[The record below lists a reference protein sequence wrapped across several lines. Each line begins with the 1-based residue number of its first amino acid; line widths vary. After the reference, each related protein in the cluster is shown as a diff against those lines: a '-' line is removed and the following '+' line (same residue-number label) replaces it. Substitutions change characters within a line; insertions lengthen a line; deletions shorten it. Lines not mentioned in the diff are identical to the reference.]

1 MAPGSGGLDKPYI
14 ESMTPS
20 SAIALLTGLLI
31 FPAGTPPSLTSPRAA
46 VAAADSFVAVI
57 SNRVVLE
64 IKAPASL
71 VWSFLPSIRKR
82 PGMEKVPLNG
92 VTDQVGARFDTIFRD
107 STGKI
112 TRHDRLE
119 VLHWEP
125 GVRYAANVSYLP
137 PAPPLSIVYNVDLRE
152 SGGITHF
159 VMDAYAT
166 VRLPDPGTAEGR
178 LAAYIADQRQS
189 QESTAQ
195 AYEGLKRD
203 IEAAARR

>member
-1 MAPGSGGLDKPYI
+1 
-14 ESMTPS
+14 MTPS
-20 SAIALLTGLLI
+20 SAIALLVGLLI
-31 FPAGTPPSLTSPRAA
+31 LPIGTQPSPTSPRAQ

-57 SNRVVLE
+57 ANRVVLD

-82 PGMEKVPLNG
+82 PNMEKVPLNG

-107 STGKI
+107 STGNV

-137 PAPPLSIVYNVDLRE
+137 PAAPLSIVYNVDLRE

-166 VRLPDPGTAEGR
+166 VKLPDPGTAEGR
-178 LAAYIADQRQS
+178 LAAYTADQRQS
-189 QESTAQ
+189 QESTAK

-203 IEAAARR
+203 IEAAAKR